1 MAEIESA
8 LGKTSSGPR
17 GGGRELHSN
26 RVLTVEDRSEFPEE
40 GSFEHNPTYR
50 AQSMQR
56 QGDALGYNRVDPRER
71 MNEDE
76 LKEFEERRAEAVRKQ
91 KSISPEAKSRIEFL
105 LGLGKIVDSITVEE
119 IEFTF
124 QSLTGDEQNEVFE
137 VLAGFNQL
145 SALRMQYEVR
155 FHTLARALTHIQGK
169 PFEAVIES
177 DEIEDKLEVIRG
189 MDENLSDHLYK
200 WYQKNIVKL
209 GQDKYAI
216 NTEED
221 VEEVVEAIKK
231 S

>member
-1 MAEIESA
+1 
-8 LGKTSSGPR
+8 
-17 GGGRELHSN
+17 
-26 RVLTVEDRSEFPEE
+26 VEDTSESPEG
-40 GSFEHNPTYR
+40 GSFGHNSSYH

-56 QGDALGYNRVDPRER
+56 QGEARGFNRVDPRER
-71 MNEDE
+71 MDEDE
-76 LKEFEERRAEAVRKQ
+76 LKEYEARREEALRKK
-91 KSISPEAKSRIEFL
+91 KSISPEAKARIEFL
-105 LGLGKIVDSITVEE
+105 LNLGRITNSVTVEE

-137 VLAGFNQL
+137 VLSGFTQL

-169 PFEAVIES
+169 PFAAVIES
-177 DEIEDKLEVIRG
+177 EDIEDKLEVIRG

-221 VEEVVEAIKK
+221 VKEVVDAIKK